1 MFSMGPTHNNNIHSN
16 KTSTPLLLDSVE
28 GTNSYDAVIEVG
40 GVTVTTLPSNPGR
53 TISSPGLTDEYR
65 TWSDSTE
72 AFHQAIFH
80 TIVYFTVGIVGYS
93 FLLPTRWSIVDSV
106 YFSVVIFTT
115 VGYGDL
121 SPDSSASGM
130 IFTMLF
136 ALYGIVILGIFL
148 GILGNMAIERQQH
161 LKDERLAGTKKSM
174 LDAFKDAFKE
184 DDDDSAILAFEE
196 SSEGPEHLSFVR
208 NICQTVIG
216 QFRPIATL
224 LLLAVPIF
232 LLEKWDFVKGLY
244 WVIVTGTTIGLGDE
258 HPESEWSKVICI
270 FYIPLVVAFAGTL
283 LGRIAT
289 FYVDKRNDDVEAEF
303 FARAMTANDLQK
315 MDVDGNAK
323 VSELEFMVYMLTTM
337 QKVDPSDIQEISELF
352 RKIDK
357 DNNGSI
363 TTEDLGFISERTE
376 CLQRRSAM
384 NQSNSNRMIGHYFR
398 SSWGSSNTP
407 A

>member
-1 MFSMGPTHNNNIHSN
+1 
-16 KTSTPLLLDSVE
+16 
-28 GTNSYDAVIEVG
+28 
-40 GVTVTTLPSNPGR
+40 
-53 TISSPGLTDEYR
+53 
-65 TWSDSTE
+65 
-72 AFHQAIFH
+72 
-80 TIVYFTVGIVGYS
+80 
-93 FLLPTRWSIVDSV
+93 
-106 YFSVVIFTT
+106 
-115 VGYGDL
+115 
-121 SPDSSASGM
+121 
-130 IFTMLF
+130 
-136 ALYGIVILGIFL
+136 
-148 GILGNMAIERQQH
+148 MAIERQQH
-161 LKDERLAGTKKSM
+161 LKDERLADTKKSM

-184 DDDDSAILAFEE
+184 DNNDNDDDSAIFAFEK
-196 SSEGPEHLSFVR
+196 SSEEPEDSSFLR
-208 NICQTVIG
+208 NICHTVIG

-258 HPESEWSKVICI
+258 HPESEWSKAICI

-323 VSELEFMVYMLTTM
+323 VSELEFMVYMLTAM

-352 RKIDK
+352 QKIDK

-376 CLQRRSAM
+376 CLQRRSAT
-384 NQSNSNRMIGHYFR
+384 NHSNRSNRTLGNYFR
-398 SSWGSSNTP
+398 SSWGSSTTP
-407 A
+407 V